1 LINAQAP
8 VLSKMADERG
18 MGGRRKM
25 KSGVIGLGERSL
37 RNFFFEHPMATY
49 AAALAYRGLF
59 GLFPFLFILVVLLG
73 ALGISD
79 FIDRAMDQARAQS
92 SRYVPQQL
100 EPVVEPAQEQVQPLL
115 AMIERAE
122 KQAGG
127 DLLFFGVAVALWSV
141 SAVARTLTEAFN
153 VAYQVPET
161 RRWWKQLLLSLAFG
175 PILALVVIVS
185 VALMLIGPQLVGSIA
200 EVVNLD
206 EVFVRLW
213 GWLRFPVALLLLAV
227 VLSVVYH
234 FGPNARQRYRSV
246 VPGAALSVVLW
257 AISSV
262 GFSIYLANF
271 ADYGVTYGSIGA
283 AVGLLF
289 YLYLCASVVLLG
301 AELNAALYHSPT
313 ADTLEQ
319 EDENSKERYRGG
331 HRHEQRRTIP
341 AEVEHVRRQLAS
353 PGATRP
359 RRPAVRACGSL
370 LARSRLRRAG
380 PPVRHLR
387 GGRRGDNVRTRPQI
401 LGPGR
406 AKVATVVRRGG
417 GCLRRIDSPPLVR
430 DDSKRVGLRH
440 RGVGGGNRYAQ
451 DTHRDTA
458 TCRGGKWM
466 AFGRKRCPVGALW
479 HTPYGPGRVRCAI
492 SSAVYR
498 CLRCCGWP
506 GLDRIRLPSP
516 GPEGIICGE
525 SLLSLSLGGSTGQ
538 RVLLALQGGEIP

>member
-1 LINAQAP
+1 
-8 VLSKMADERG
+8 MADERG

-92 SRYVPQQL
+92 SSYVPNQL

-206 EVFVRLW
+206 ELFVRLW

-331 HRHEQRRTIP
+331 HRHEQ
-341 AEVEHVRRQLAS
+341 
-353 PGATRP
+353 
-359 RRPAVRACGSL
+359 
-370 LARSRLRRAG
+370 
-380 PPVRHLR
+380 
-387 GGRRGDNVRTRPQI
+387 
-401 LGPGR
+401 
-406 AKVATVVRRGG
+406 
-417 GCLRRIDSPPLVR
+417 
-430 DDSKRVGLRH
+430 
-440 RGVGGGNRYAQ
+440 
-451 DTHRDTA
+451 
-458 TCRGGKWM
+458 
-466 AFGRKRCPVGALW
+466 
-479 HTPYGPGRVRCAI
+479 
-492 SSAVYR
+492 
-498 CLRCCGWP
+498 
-506 GLDRIRLPSP
+506 
-516 GPEGIICGE
+516 
-525 SLLSLSLGGSTGQ
+525 
-538 RVLLALQGGEIP
+538 

>member
-1 LINAQAP
+1 
-8 VLSKMADERG
+8 VADENG
-18 MGGRRKM
+18 MYGRKQE
-25 KSGVIGLGERSL
+25 KSRIIALGERSL

-73 ALGISD
+73 ALGFSD

-92 SRYVPQQL
+92 SPYVPQQL

-115 AMIERAE
+115 GMIERAE

-153 VAYQVPET
+153 VAYQLTES

-262 GFSIYLANF
+262 GFSVYLANF
-271 ADYGVTYGSIGA
+271 ADYGATYGSIGA

-289 YLYLCASVVLLG
+289 YLYLCASVVLVG
-301 AELNAALYHSPT
+301 AELNAALYHRLT
-313 ADTLEQ
+313 ADTLDQ
-319 EDENSKERYRGG
+319 EDENSRQRIRGG
-331 HRHEQRRTIP
+331 HRREQ
-341 AEVEHVRRQLAS
+341 
-353 PGATRP
+353 
-359 RRPAVRACGSL
+359 
-370 LARSRLRRAG
+370 
-380 PPVRHLR
+380 
-387 GGRRGDNVRTRPQI
+387 
-401 LGPGR
+401 
-406 AKVATVVRRGG
+406 
-417 GCLRRIDSPPLVR
+417 
-430 DDSKRVGLRH
+430 
-440 RGVGGGNRYAQ
+440 
-451 DTHRDTA
+451 
-458 TCRGGKWM
+458 
-466 AFGRKRCPVGALW
+466 
-479 HTPYGPGRVRCAI
+479 
-492 SSAVYR
+492 
-498 CLRCCGWP
+498 
-506 GLDRIRLPSP
+506 
-516 GPEGIICGE
+516 
-525 SLLSLSLGGSTGQ
+525 
-538 RVLLALQGGEIP
+538 

>member
-1 LINAQAP
+1 
-8 VLSKMADERG
+8 MADERG

-59 GLFPFLFILVVLLG
+59 GLFPFVLILVVLLG

-79 FIDRAMDQARAQS
+79 FFDRAMDEARTQS
-92 SRYVPQQL
+92 SSYVPNQL

-271 ADYGVTYGSIGA
+271 ANYGVTYGSIGA

-301 AELNAALYHSPT
+301 AELNAAIYHSPT

-331 HRHEQRRTIP
+331 HRHEQ
-341 AEVEHVRRQLAS
+341 
-353 PGATRP
+353 
-359 RRPAVRACGSL
+359 
-370 LARSRLRRAG
+370 
-380 PPVRHLR
+380 
-387 GGRRGDNVRTRPQI
+387 
-401 LGPGR
+401 
-406 AKVATVVRRGG
+406 
-417 GCLRRIDSPPLVR
+417 
-430 DDSKRVGLRH
+430 
-440 RGVGGGNRYAQ
+440 
-451 DTHRDTA
+451 
-458 TCRGGKWM
+458 
-466 AFGRKRCPVGALW
+466 
-479 HTPYGPGRVRCAI
+479 
-492 SSAVYR
+492 
-498 CLRCCGWP
+498 
-506 GLDRIRLPSP
+506 
-516 GPEGIICGE
+516 
-525 SLLSLSLGGSTGQ
+525 
-538 RVLLALQGGEIP
+538 